1 MHIPDRLQAE
11 IEQRLGTPL
20 ITVTPMGGSFGA
32 QLTRVRTRDMSY
44 ALKWAIRG
52 PARAMVV
59 AEAYGLR
66 RLADAG
72 SVRVPR
78 VVADDDGTCGIAFVL
93 SDWITSNGMEPDQA
107 LLGTNL
113 AQLHRTTQA
122 TFGLEQDNFL
132 GGTPQANSLM
142 LSWTTFFRECRL
154 LPQIKLAVANG
165 FLTTSRHAALDRLV
179 DRLEE
184 WLAIPGEPALIHGDL
199 WSGNLVGMA
208 DGTPIL
214 IDPAVS
220 FSHREAELAYTE
232 LFGGFGPRFY
242 AAYQAAWPLEPGY
255 AERRDLY
262 NLYHLLNHL
271 NLFGLGY
278 AAQVDQIVCR
288 YVG

>member
-1 MHIPDRLQAE
+1 MHMPDQLQAV
-11 IEQRLGTPL
+11 IEQRLGAPL

-32 QLTRVRTRDMSY
+32 QLTRVHTQGVSY
-44 ALKWAIRG
+44 ALKWATRG
-52 PARAMVV
+52 PARAMVA
-59 AEAYGLR
+59 AEADGLR
-66 RLADAG
+66 RLAGAG

-93 SDWITSNGMEPDQA
+93 SEWITSNGMEPDQA
-107 LLGTNL
+107 LLGANL

-122 TFGLEQDNFL
+122 AFGLEKNNFL
-132 GGTPQANSLM
+132 GGTPQVN
-142 LSWTTFFRECRL
+142 SWTPSWPTFFRECRL

-165 FLTTSRHAALDRLV
+165 FLTTSRHAALERLAA
-179 DRLEE
+179 RLEA

-208 DGTPIL
+208 DGTPVL

-278 AAQVDQIVCR
+278 AAQVDQIVRR